1 MERGLSSE
9 SDLVTYSASFRART
23 DPRVLRASSDTRDA
37 VATNS
42 SSPSSSS
49 SSLSSFAAFKSPLAS
64 NPADVTPA
72 PWCAPQAR
80 ATIAPVSR
88 VSCTSCSTPRP
99 SVHTRG
105 SYASPD
111 IWPFSGLFPHTL
123 RMFSVSLFRLRLA
136 PFFSFPLVSFAI
148 KLRPLPLLSTS
159 CPLSRLDITS
169 TAIFIL
175 NTGLV
180 SHTTRPNFS
189 PFVCVRF
196 RATVA
201 QSPTCLLPR
210 SRFLVSL
217 AVRSDFS
224 YRYSSPSSANLC
236 VPPPRCRLTLAF
248 RSSRAH
254 RPLITPARV
263 LSSGTCPVLYF
274 LCAPFKLTRG
284 PPSAFQHSTYFLWV
298 FDPS

>member
-1 MERGLSSE
+1 MPLPPTRLRLRSRHHPS
-9 SDLVTYSASFRART
+9 
-23 DPRVLRASSDTRDA
+23 PRSP
-37 VATNS
+37 
-42 SSPSSSS
+42 PSSSRS
-49 SSLSSFAAFKSPLAS
+49 PQTLPTSPLLPDARHKL
-64 NPADVTPA
+64 A
-72 PWCAPQAR
+72 PPSLLSAACHAR
-80 ATIAPVSR
+80 RAQHLDHR
-88 VSCTSCSTPRP
+88 STLGDHMLRQTFGRFRAY
-99 SVHTRG
+99 S
-105 SYASPD
+105 
-111 IWPFSGLFPHTL
+111 HTL

-159 CPLSRLDITS
+159 CPLWRLDITS

-201 QSPTCLLPR
+201 HSPTCLLPR

-224 YRYSSPSSANLC
+224 YRHSSPSSANLC

-254 RPLITPARV
+254 RPLITHACV
-263 LSSGTCPVLYF
+263 LSSGTCPVF
-274 LCAPFKLTRG
+274 LFSLCSFQTHARTSLRL
-284 PPSAFQHSTYFLWV
+284 SAQYLFSLGL
-298 FDPS
+298 

>member
-1 MERGLSSE
+1 MH
-9 SDLVTYSASFRART
+9 V
-23 DPRVLRASSDTRDA
+23 VLNTS
-37 VATNS
+37 
-42 SSPSSSS
+42 
-49 SSLSSFAAFKSPLAS
+49 
-64 NPADVTPA
+64 
-72 PWCAPQAR
+72 
-80 ATIAPVSR
+80 TIGPHS
-88 VSCTSCSTPRP
+88 
-99 SVHTRG
+99 G

-111 IWPFSGLFPHTL
+111 IQPFSGLFPHTL

-148 KLRPLPLLSTS
+148 ELRPLPLLSTS

-201 QSPTCLLPR
+201 HSPTCLLPR

-217 AVRSDFS
+217 AVRSDFT
-224 YRYSSPSSANLC
+224 YRHSSPSSANLC

-254 RPLITPARV
+254 RPLITPACV
-263 LSSGTCPVLYF
+263 LSSGTCPVFFIFSVL
-274 LCAPFKLTRG
+274 LSNSRADLPPPFSTVPIFSGSLIPVDGLPKSPYSTVLEEPTPQLTRKN
-284 PPSAFQHSTYFLWV
+284 PISRPEHIDVSALVPW
-298 FDPS
+298 DLLLL